1 MWRPVYPQGNLE
13 HPSQSTLRDANNKGL
28 DASNTTWG
36 SSILSNHDGKF
47 THSPRS
53 TERRAKHAADKAFL
67 RMQLLDKSPMSTD
80 WRIPLDILQQAA
92 EQLGLQE
99 SEGTETIMVPEGS
112 LARLNGGSGGAL
124 WEIKLRNGCQVQIL
138 DRETRIT
145 DQRPVVLR
153 GSPQTRDIAKEIISS
168 AISGFNDPN
177 PTVFRQPGITFVRS
191 TSSDRNVLSREPPV
205 RAVWTAR
212 SDVTRR
218 KRPHQVKPPRTWTAT
233 TLANYIED
241 LVDSNVSRS
250 MHDRLDQKGETH
262 VDEIADIIRG
272 LFNDPSKGE
281 IIFVRALNS
290 ALTFLYK
297 FELIH
302 LVRALF
308 LRAEELKI
316 KMVPETFNIMLRG
329 AAAAKDLHN
338 FTFILKIMIKR
349 SVRPNAATWVAF
361 LMAIESKPV
370 KLQILDTMRSMEM
383 LQDRST
389 IKDAVAQITSGEMVG
404 YLKSGQD
411 LHAFMGD
418 MDNRYGPDWLSVE
431 AANRILH
438 DIGGQGAISEASE
451 LFKIM
456 ADRSLRPDTTS
467 FNTLLG
473 HCLYQRK
480 VPAAM
485 HLLTSMELDWTLI
498 PDSSTFDLIFKLG
511 WNLRHYNICRVAWHY
526 ACMSGKV
533 SYRMHKLVLQSLLR
547 DPSTK
552 IQTIGEAWR
561 ASAGQFIVGSAFSGE
576 GHSPKIPQPDYS
588 SSDTNV
594 NSDLLALPEIDG
606 KLMREEAAR
615 LLIETDLMSVS
626 SRRPLQRFSSL
637 LRQAWLKDTRVL
649 EKDKLARDVD
659 SLKSMLQNPVNI
671 PWRPI

>member
-1 MWRPVYPQGNLE
+1 M
-13 HPSQSTLRDANNKGL
+13 
-28 DASNTTWG
+28 
-36 SSILSNHDGKF
+36 
-47 THSPRS
+47 
-53 TERRAKHAADKAFL
+53 RAKHAADKAFI
-67 RMQLLDKSPMSTD
+67 RMQRLDKSTRSTD
-80 WRIPLDILQQAA
+80 WRLPLGILQQAA
-92 EQLGLQE
+92 EQLELQE

-112 LARLNGGSGGAL
+112 LARLIGGSGGAL

-138 DRETRIT
+138 DRETKIN
-145 DQRPVVLR
+145 DHLPVVLR
-153 GSPQTRDIAKEIISS
+153 GSPETRDIAKEIISS
-168 AISGFNDPN
+168 AISGPNDPSS
-177 PTVFRQPGITFVRS
+177 TAFRQPGITFVRS
-191 TSSDRNVLSREPPV
+191 NSSDRNVLGREPPV
-205 RAVWTAR
+205 RAVWNAR
-212 SDVTRR
+212 SDVARR
-218 KRPHQVKPPRTWTAT
+218 KRPHQVKPPRAWTAT

-250 MHDRLDQKGETH
+250 MHDRLYQKGETH
-262 VDEIADIIRG
+262 VYEIADIITE

-302 LVRALF
+302 LVRELF

-338 FTFILKIMIKR
+338 FTFILQIMIKR

-370 KLQILDTMRSMEM
+370 KLQILNTMRLMNM

-389 IKDAVAQITSGEMVG
+389 IKDAVAQVTSGEMVG

-418 MDNRYGPDWLSVE
+418 MDNRYGPEWLSVE

-438 DIGGQGAISEASE
+438 DMGGQGAISEASE

-456 ADRSLRPDTTS
+456 ADRSLRPDTNS

-480 VPAAM
+480 VPAAI
-485 HLLTSMELDWTLI
+485 HLLTSMKLDWTLN
-498 PDSSTFDLIFKLG
+498 PDNSTFDLIFKLG
-511 WNLRHYNICRVAWHY
+511 WNLRYYNLCRVAWHY

-533 SYRMHKLVLQSLLR
+533 SYRMHKLVLQSLLQ
-547 DPSTK
+547 DPPAK
-552 IQTIGEAWR
+552 IQTTGEAWR

-576 GHSPKIPQPDYS
+576 GHSPMIPQPGYS
-588 SSDTNV
+588 YSDTNV
-594 NSDLLALPEIDG
+594 NSDLLALPTMAD

-615 LLIETDLMSVS
+615 LLIETDLSSVS
-626 SRRPLQRFSSL
+626 SRRPLQPFWSL
-637 LRQAWLKDTRVL
+637 LRHASLKDTMVL
-649 EKDKLARDVD
+649 NKAKLARDAN
-659 SLKSMLQNPVNI
+659 SPKSMLQKPVDI
-671 PWRPI
+671 PWRPAKRREAPLL